1 MQTVAAKTFNVLSK
15 LGKKTYFAF
24 VVMRKLAAILL
35 LAIFAFNLFGYKL
48 YSSFAEQQ
56 ALTQL
61 THTLDTENYDNND
74 LLLITKEINLP
85 YFVNTTQF
93 TEADGETEINGV
105 FYRFVKYRIYNDKL
119 EMLCIPDV
127 AKTKIRDAKNNY
139 FSVIADIEKNKNGK
153 STPTKNTSAKK
164 AFSDFEENLF
174 YSINVISNINF
185 AAYNTFKNATAV
197 FAAKAVAEQP
207 PDLFA

>member
-1 MQTVAAKTFNVLSK
+1 MK
-15 LGKKTYFAF
+15 
-24 VVMRKLAAILL
+24 KLAAILL

-48 YSSFAEQQ
+48 YSYFIEQQ

-61 THTLDTENYDNND
+61 THTLDTENYSNDD
-74 LLLITKEINLP
+74 LLLIKKEINLP
-85 YFVNTTQF
+85 YYVNTIQF

-105 FYRFVKYRIYNDKL
+105 YYRFVKYRIYNNQL

-139 FSVIADIEKNKNGK
+139 FSVTADIEKNKDGK
-153 STPTKNTSAKK
+153 KIPTKNTSAKK
-164 AFSDFEENLF
+164 AFSDFEENLL
-174 YSINVISNINF
+174 YSINVIANTNF

-197 FAAKAVAEQP
+197 FTAKAVAEQP

>member
-1 MQTVAAKTFNVLSK
+1 MP
-15 LGKKTYFAF
+15 YFAPA
-24 VVMRKLAAILL
+24 VMKKLAAILL
-35 LAIFAFNLFGYKL
+35 LAIFVFNLFGYKL
-48 YSSFAEQQ
+48 YSYFAEQQ

-61 THTLDTENYDNND
+61 THTLQAENYSNDD

-85 YFVNTTQF
+85 YYVNTTQF

-105 FYRFVKYRIYNDKL
+105 YYRFVKYRIYNNQL

-139 FSVIADIEKNKNGK
+139 FSITADVEKNKDGK
-153 STPTKNTSAKK
+153 STPTKNIFAKK
-164 AFSDFEENLF
+164 AFSDFEENKT
-174 YSINVISNINF
+174 YTIKVITNTYFKNY
-185 AAYNTFKNATAV
+185 ATFKNATAV
-197 FAAKAVAEQP
+197 FAAKAVSEQP